1 MNQPTRL
8 DPPTPGAGAQTAG
21 QGGAGSFD
29 IVDPQDLAV
38 PGNSTDPRVVARH
51 ARHLSALALLYL
63 RHAAAPRAMVLGLA
77 AMAMGDLRPQTI
89 LLVAEALLQA
99 GDPEQALTVL
109 GRLDLDGVP
118 GADPAGQPG
127 AQLPDAM
134 AQPGEPQVEGPVTDY
149 HLAARDFL
157 TARVLMRR
165 GDVDSAREA
174 FDRAIERASM
184 LPPLNMDDDDTDTPA
199 EARA

>member
-1 MNQPTRL
+1 M
-8 DPPTPGAGAQTAG
+8 PTPTLPTAESRWRCARCG
-21 QGGAGSFD
+21 NLTRFD
-29 IVDPQDLAV
+29 VTRRTRTVEFWHFDL
-38 PGNSTDPRVVARH
+38 
-51 ARHLSALALLYL
+51 
-63 RHAAAPRAMVLGLA
+63 
-77 AMAMGDLRPQTI
+77 
-89 LLVAEALLQA
+89 
-99 GDPEQALTVL
+99 
-109 GRLDLDGVP
+109 
-118 GADPAGQPG
+118 
-127 AQLPDAM
+127 
-134 AQPGEPQVEGPVTDY
+134 PGEPQVEGPVTDY